1 MLELSTVAVDIL
13 VDQRAIAASNMLVRR
28 TSKIRAVNTAYAKS
42 ISLKDSPVGLR
53 LGSDRITMRQSVDGA
68 REKGYPADRQTAPL

>member
-28 TSKIRAVNTAYAKS
+28 TSKIRALNAEFSRS
-42 ISLKDSPVGLR
+42 ISLKESQWAST
-53 LGSDRITMRQSVDGA
+53 LGPDRIYT
-68 REKGYPADRQTAPL
+68 